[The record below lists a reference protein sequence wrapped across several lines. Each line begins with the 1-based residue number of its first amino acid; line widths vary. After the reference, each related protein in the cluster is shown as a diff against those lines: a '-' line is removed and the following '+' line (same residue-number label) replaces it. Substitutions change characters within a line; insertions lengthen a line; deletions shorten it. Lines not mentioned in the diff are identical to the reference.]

1 MVNIYIVMD
10 EWNAEYPNSILQ
22 FSNEYYSISYGDD
35 EIMWVVYPYD
45 LGIDLSG
52 FVFEDYDEI
61 ENILLTTTTEINID
75 WREMTDDDD
84 LDWIEIIS

>member
-1 MVNIYIVMD
+1 MD